1 MNVDAQTMRL
11 GDRSAARRA
20 KKDAPEAGRLERLR
34 HGRRRVRRQLADHQR
49 LPERRLRQR
58 RCPGWPCDKT
68 LDELRTAWVRETAPA
83 KRKEA
88 LDRFQ
93 TRAFESVP
101 YAYFGQYSPAYA
113 ARKSIKNLDKYWG
126 IPTLWA
132 LDK

>member
-1 MNVDAQTMRL
+1 MAIVVVILTAL
-11 GDRSAARRA
+11 LSAAC
-20 KKDAPEAGRLERLR
+20 GNSL
-34 HGRRRVRRQLADHQR
+34 
-49 LPERRLRQR
+49 
-58 RCPGWPCDKT
+58 PGWPCDKT
-68 LDELRTAWVRETAPA
+68 LDELRAAWVRETAPA

-93 TRAFESVP
+93 ARAFESVP